1 MELAGRA
8 HARGVRLALGT
19 DAGMRAVFHGLAVHR
34 ELELYVRAGL
44 TPMEAL
50 TAATRS
56 AAAKV
61 GMDGSLGTI
70 EPGKEADL
78 LVLRESPLEDIRNT
92 RQVDLVIKRGELFHP
107 DELAVR

>member
-1 MELAGRA
+1 
-8 HARGVRLALGT
+8 
-19 DAGMRAVFHGLAVHR
+19 
-34 ELELYVRAGL
+34 
-44 TPMEAL
+44 MEAL

-92 RQVDLVIKRGELFHP
+92 REVALVIKRGELFDP